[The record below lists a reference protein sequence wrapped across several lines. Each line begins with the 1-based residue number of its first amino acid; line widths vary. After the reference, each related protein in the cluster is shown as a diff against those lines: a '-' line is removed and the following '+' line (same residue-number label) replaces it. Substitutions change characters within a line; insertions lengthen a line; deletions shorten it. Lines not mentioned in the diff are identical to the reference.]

1 MPHTFGIYVTQ
12 ELISFILWEIF
23 FQTHAATHHKQT
35 MLFNSLQ
42 FSLFFF
48 VVISIYFSLPHRFR
62 WILLLTS
69 SYYFYM
75 CWKPEYVILIMC
87 STLIDYFAA
96 RRMSSHR
103 DQKRRRKYLALSLFC
118 NLGILFFYKYFN
130 FLNGSIAEA
139 LQVLNIYYDA
149 PVFQVLLPVGIS
161 FYTFQTLSYTIDVYK
176 GRIPAE
182 HHLGIYALYVSFWPQ
197 LVAGPIER
205 TKHLLPQFRQ
215 HYHFD
220 YNRVTAGLRLM
231 LWGLF
236 KKVVIADQLA
246 VYVNRVY
253 NHVDNYEGIPLLV
266 ATFFFA
272 IQIYC
277 DFSGYTDM
285 ARGAAKVMGYDLM
298 ENFRRPYFA
307 KSISE
312 FWQRWHISL
321 STWFRDY
328 VYIPLG
334 GSRRVK
340 WRWYYNLLI
349 TFLLSGLWHGAAWT
363 FIIWGALH
371 GCYLVIENMTGNF
384 QNRIATR
391 FNADQSSLTNRAI
404 RLSITMTM
412 ICFAWIFFRANSL
425 PDACYV
431 IQKMFLINTSDLGIT
446 IVGFPSFL
454 RILLLLCIL
463 FTVDIMERKQ
473 SLQEIIP
480 TLPLWVRW
488 STYLTFF
495 WSIVVAGIFG
505 VQQEFIYFQF

>member
-1 MPHTFGIYVTQ
+1 
-12 ELISFILWEIF
+12 
-23 FQTHAATHHKQT
+23 

-42 FSLFFF
+42 FSLFFL
-48 VVISIYFSLPHRFR
+48 VVVTIYFSLPHRFR

-96 RRMSSHR
+96 RRMSLHSE
-103 DQKRRRKYLALSLFC
+103 QKRRRKYLALSLMC

-130 FLNGSIAEA
+130 FLSASVSDA
-139 LQVLNIYYDA
+139 LQVVNIYYDV

-182 HHLGIYALYVSFWPQ
+182 RHLGIYALYVSFWPQ

-205 TKHLLPQFRQ
+205 TRHLLPQLKQ
-215 HYHFD
+215 HYEFD
-220 YNRVTAGLRLM
+220 YARVTSGLRLM

-246 VYVNRVY
+246 IYVNRVY
-253 NHVDNYEGIPLLV
+253 NNVDSFQGAPLLL

-285 ARGAAKVMGYDLM
+285 ARGAARVMGYDLM

-307 KSISE
+307 KSIRE

-334 GSRRVK
+334 GSRQVK

-349 TFLLSGLWHGAAWT
+349 TFLLSGLWHGANWT
-363 FIIWGALH
+363 FVIWGALH
-371 GCYLVIENMTGNF
+371 GCYIVIENMTASF
-384 QNRIATR
+384 QNRIAAYVCVNKNS
-391 FNADQSSLTNRAI
+391 FTNRAI
-404 RLSITMTM
+404 RVSITMAM

-425 PDACYV
+425 ADACYV
-431 IQKMFLINTSDLGIT
+431 VRNMFLFNSSDVGID
-446 IVGFPSFL
+446 IIGLSSFL
-454 RILLLLCIL
+454 RILFLLSIL
-463 FTVDIMERKQ
+463 FAVDIMERKQ
-473 SLQEIIP
+473 LLVQVALK
-480 TLPLWVRW
+480 LPLVVRW
-488 STYLTFF
+488 GAYLTFF
-495 WSIVVAGIFG
+495 WAVIIAGVFG

>member
-1 MPHTFGIYVTQ
+1 
-12 ELISFILWEIF
+12 
-23 FQTHAATHHKQT
+23 

-42 FSLFFF
+42 FSLFFL
-48 VVISIYFSLPHRFR
+48 VVVTIYFSLAHRFR
-62 WILLLTS
+62 WMLLLAS

-87 STLIDYFAA
+87 STLVDYCAA
-96 RRMSSHR
+96 RRMAIHSE
-103 DQKRRRKYLALSLFC
+103 QKRRRKYLALSLTC

-130 FLNGSIAEA
+130 FLSSSITEA
-139 LQVLNIYYDA
+139 LQVINIYYDA

-182 HHLGIYALYVSFWPQ
+182 RHLGIYALYVSFWPQ

-205 TKHLLPQFRQ
+205 TKHLLPQFRKTYAFEYQ
-215 HYHFD
+215 
-220 YNRVTAGLRLM
+220 RVTDGLRLM

-236 KKVVIADQLA
+236 KKVVIADQVA

-253 NHVDNYEGIPLLV
+253 NHVDNFQGLTLLL

-307 KSISE
+307 KSIRE

-334 GSRRVK
+334 GSRQVK
-340 WRWYYNLLI
+340 WRWYYNLLL
-349 TFLLSGLWHGAAWT
+349 TFLLSGLWHGANWT
-363 FIIWGALH
+363 FVIWGTLH
-371 GCYLVIENMTGNF
+371 GCYLVVENMTGSF
-384 QNRIATR
+384 QNRIATQ
-391 FNADQSSLTNRAI
+391 FCANQNSFINRAV
-404 RLSITMTM
+404 RVTITMTM
-412 ICFAWIFFRANSL
+412 ICFAWIFFRANSIS
-425 PDACYV
+425 DAYSV
-431 IQKMFLINTSDLGIT
+431 ISKMFLISPSDFGFAV
-446 IVGFPSFL
+446 VGLPAFL
-454 RILLLLCIL
+454 RIVLLLSLL
-463 FTVDIMERKQ
+463 FFAEVLERNQ
-473 SLQEIIP
+473 SLQEI
-480 TLPLWVRW
+480 TAKLPLPARW
-488 STYLTFF
+488 GVYLILF
-495 WSIVVAGIFG
+495 WAVVVAGVFG

>member
-1 MPHTFGIYVTQ
+1 MLHKTAGP
-12 ELISFILWEIF
+12 FILRDIVLCKNVV
-23 FQTHAATHHKQT
+23 TRYKQT

-42 FSLFFF
+42 FSLFFLI
-48 VVISIYFSLPHRFR
+48 VVSIYFSLPHRFR

-75 CWKPEYVILIMC
+75 CWKPEYVILIMS

-96 RRMSSHR
+96 RRMSLHSE
-103 DQKRRRKYLALSLFC
+103 QKRRRKYLALSLVC

-130 FLNGSIAEA
+130 FVNTSLSES
-139 LQVLNIYYDA
+139 LQLVNIYYDA

-182 HHLGIYALYVSFWPQ
+182 RHLGIYALYVSFWPQ

-205 TKHLLPQFRQ
+205 TKHLLPQFKQR
-215 HYHFD
+215 HEFD
-220 YNRVTAGLRLM
+220 YNRVTSGLRLM

-253 NHVDNYEGIPLLV
+253 NHVDDFQGLPLLF

-307 KSISE
+307 KSIRE

-334 GSRRVK
+334 GSRQVK

-349 TFLLSGLWHGAAWT
+349 TFFLSGLWHGANWT
-363 FIIWGALH
+363 FVIWGALH
-371 GCYLVIENMTGNF
+371 GCYLVIENMTGSF

-391 FNADQSSLTNRAI
+391 FSTDKNSFTNRAI
-404 RLSITMTM
+404 RVTITMTM

-425 PDACYV
+425 ADACNV
-431 IQKMFLINTSDLGIT
+431 IQKMFLINSSDLGIA
-446 IVGFPSFL
+446 IVGLPSFL
-454 RILLLLCIL
+454 RILVLLSVL
-463 FTVDIMERKQ
+463 FTVDIMERNQ
-473 SLQEIIP
+473 SLQEI
-480 TLPLWVRW
+480 LPKQPLLLRW
-488 STYLTFF
+488 GTYITFF
-495 WSIVVAGIFG
+495 WAIIVAGIFG
-505 VQQEFIYFQF
+505 IQQEFIYFQF

>member
-1 MPHTFGIYVTQ
+1 
-12 ELISFILWEIF
+12 
-23 FQTHAATHHKQT
+23 

-42 FSLFFF
+42 FSLFFL
-48 VVISIYFSLPHRFR
+48 VVVTIYFSLPHRFR
-62 WILLLTS
+62 WILLLAS

-96 RRMSSHR
+96 RRMSLHSK
-103 DQKRRRKYLALSLFC
+103 QKRRRKYLALSLVC

-130 FLNGSIAEA
+130 FLSDSVTGA
-139 LQVLNIYYDA
+139 LQVVNIYYDA

-182 HHLGIYALYVSFWPQ
+182 RHLGVYALYVSFWPQ

-215 HYHFD
+215 HHEFD
-220 YNRVTAGLRLM
+220 YARVTSGLRLM

-253 NHVDNYEGIPLLV
+253 NHVDSFQGAPLLV

-307 KSISE
+307 KSIRE

-334 GSRRVK
+334 GSRQVK

-349 TFLLSGLWHGAAWT
+349 TFLLSGLWHGANWT
-363 FIIWGALH
+363 FVIWGALH
-371 GCYLVIENMTGNF
+371 GCFIVIENMTGSF
-384 QNRIATR
+384 QNRVAAYVCVDKNS
-391 FNADQSSLTNRAI
+391 FTNRTI
-404 RLSITMTM
+404 RITITMTM
-412 ICFAWIFFRANSL
+412 LCFAWIFFRANSFT
-425 PDACYV
+425 DACYV
-431 IQKMFLINTSDLGIT
+431 IRNMFLPTSPDSAIS
-446 IVGFPSFL
+446 IVGLSSFL
-454 RILLLLCIL
+454 RLLLLLSIL
-463 FTVDIMERKQ
+463 FAVDLMERKH
-473 SLQEIIP
+473 SLQEILP
-480 TLPLWVRW
+480 RLPLLVRW
-488 STYLTFF
+488 GVYLTFL
-495 WSIVVAGIFG
+495 WAVIIAGIFG